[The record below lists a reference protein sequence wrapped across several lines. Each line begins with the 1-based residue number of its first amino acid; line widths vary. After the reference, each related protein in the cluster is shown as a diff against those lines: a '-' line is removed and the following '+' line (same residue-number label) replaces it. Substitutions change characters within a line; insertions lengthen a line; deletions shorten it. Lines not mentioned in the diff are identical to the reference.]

1 MGPISRS
8 SDSSWSGVIG
18 PHGGYEGLKAYRNAE
33 IIYDATVVFCDRFVD
48 RRSRTHDQMVQAA
61 RSGKQNIGE
70 GSMASGTSAK
80 TELKLVGVARAS
92 LEELLLDY
100 QDLLR
105 QRGLRRWGRNDAKAL
120 AVRRMAYLQNRSYK
134 TYRTYIEES
143 ECETAANALLCLIHQ
158 TDYLLDQLLRKLDAR
173 FREEGGFT
181 ERLYR
186 SRRPR

>member
-1 MGPISRS
+1 MPNNP
-8 SDSSWSGVIG
+8 DTSWSGAIR
-18 PHGGYEGLKAYRNAE
+18 PHGGYGALKAYQNAE
-33 IIYDATVVFCDRFVD
+33 IIYDATAVFCDRFID
-48 RRSRTHDQMVQAA
+48 RKSRTHDQMVQAA

-105 QRGLRRWGRNDAKAL
+105 QRGLRRWGKNEPRAL
-120 AVRRMAYLQNRSYK
+120 EVRRMAYLQNRSYT
-134 TYRTYIEES
+134 TYRTYMEQSDVEV
-143 ECETAANALLCLIHQ
+143 AANALICLIHQ
-158 TDYLLDQLLRKLDAR
+158 TDYLLDQLLRELDAR

-186 SRRPR
+186 SRRAR